1 VLLFHYLAVFFPAA
15 VGGHQSLA
23 HLRFEAPFYK
33 SPLWFL
39 VNGDFSVSIFF
50 VLSGYV
56 LTRDIYRNNDRRTVV
71 RRAVGRLF
79 RLGIPA
85 GASIVLVFF
94 LLKGNLY
101 FINSAADIT
110 GSASFF

>member
-1 VLLFHYLAVFFPAA
+1 M
-15 VGGHQSLA
+15 
-23 HLRFEAPFYK
+23 
-33 SPLWFL
+33 
-39 VNGDFSVSIFF
+39 NGDFSVSIFF